1 MDAGERERERRERE
15 RERERERRFLTWFAH
30 VHWLYFSLQHAQ
42 QWLFVGSKVMKLVLC
57 RCKTVNKK
65 RTMNNT
71 IDNYFSQYTSSRQ
84 GGERMCQRHVHL
96 YSSVS
101 PHILRTRNR
110 QETIACTHN
119 YRGVPISGQGGLVE
133 SVSPHTLW
141 SRNQKNLTE
150 TTIYTTC
157 AGLWSVGRQGNHTQR
172 SSGCTIC

>member
-1 MDAGERERERRERE
+1 
-15 RERERERRFLTWFAH
+15 
-30 VHWLYFSLQHAQ
+30 
-42 QWLFVGSKVMKLVLC
+42 MKLVLC

-119 YRGVPISGQGGLVE
+119 YRGVPISGQGGLAE
-133 SVSPHTLW
+133 SVSPHTLR
-141 SRNQKNLTE
+141 SRNQKNSQKVLSTRLVWICGLSVAKE
-150 TTIYTTC
+150 TILKE
-157 AGLWSVGRQGNHTQR
+157 AQGAQFVKAQQ
-172 SSGCTIC
+172 